1 MSIDFYDMEQH
12 ATNLITFCTT
22 HLSQML
28 DSYSGKKLS
37 IEPYLSI
44 DTPINA
50 KSTVLSGQYKITL
63 NVGAYVAIN
72 NYYEDCLLGANKSY
86 YQKITGENEYNSE
99 LAEYYFKLMR
109 DISLLTLIYHECGHI
124 YSGHLD
130 YIAASRP
137 TTDGSASLN
146 ADNVSELTLTPIR
159 HQAMEWNADDFSAT
173 RVIETFFGPY
183 YWDEFNIPNQLS
195 FSQLFWTIANATL
208 VSYCML
214 GSKKETTD
222 LMQSVHLPAKFRAL
236 AFIKTAEKKLQ
247 KWCGYDGITPTIIND
262 AIAIAKTTAEVYD
275 INYRSILSNE
285 EKAYYDLAEYELLV
299 RLPVALFSFQHL
311 QSITPELMIHTAVR
325 LFDAMTA
332 EERILLQKKLEAEGK
347 HFPIDELRYLAN
359 HIAD

>member
-1 MSIDFYDMEQH
+1 MDINFGDMDQH

-22 HLSQML
+22 QLSRIL

-37 IEPYLSI
+37 IEPYFSG
-44 DTPINA
+44 DTRINA
-50 KSTVLSGQYKITL
+50 KSTVSSGQYKIIL

-72 NYYEDCLLGANKSY
+72 NYYKDRLLGANKPY
-86 YQKITGENEYNSE
+86 YQKITGEKEYNSE

-130 YIAASRP
+130 YIAANKP

-146 ADNVSELTLTPIR
+146 ADNVSELTFAPIR

-173 RVIETFFGPY
+173 RVIETFFAPY
-183 YWDEFNIPNQLS
+183 YWAEFNIPNQLS
-195 FSQLFWTIANATL
+195 SSQLFWTIANATL

-222 LMQSVHLPAKFRAL
+222 LMQSVHFPAKFRAL

-247 KWCGYDGITPTIIND
+247 KWCGYDGITPTMIND
-262 AIAIAKTTAEVYD
+262 AITIAKTTAEVYD
-275 INYRSILSNE
+275 LNYRSILSIE
-285 EKAYYDLAEYELLV
+285 EKAYYDLVEYELLV
-299 RLPVALFSFQHL
+299 RLPVALLSFQHL
-311 QSITPELMIHTAVR
+311 QCITPEFMIHTAVR
-325 LFDAMTA
+325 LFNAMTA
-332 EERILLQKKLEAEGK
+332 EDRNLLQKSWKQRASTFL
-347 HFPIDELRYLAN
+347 
-359 HIAD
+359 